1 METKKIYEKLA
12 KVQAELK
19 APKGQFNSFG
29 KYHYRSQ
36 EDILEAV
43 KPILSR
49 QGMTINL
56 TDDIVLVGDR
66 YYVKSTAIVSDGTD
80 NISVTAFAREPN
92 EKKGMDES
100 QITGTASS
108 YARKYALNGLFD
120 IDDTKDSDYLNTGN
134 IKDNAKATQAHKIPP
149 KTDEKPAP
157 MTLLK
162 AKAMTALKGDK
173 EVRFDTLSID
183 ELQKL
188 AAQDKRKDWQEAA
201 QLILDFKVAEEQ
213 AKFKAASAPFPE
225 VNG

>member
-1 METKKIYEKLA
+1 M
-12 KVQAELK
+12 
-19 APKGQFNSFG
+19 
-29 KYHYRSQ
+29 
-36 EDILEAV
+36 
-43 KPILSR
+43 
-49 QGMTINL
+49 
-56 TDDIVLVGDR
+56 
-66 YYVKSTAIVSDGTD
+66 
-80 NISVTAFAREPN
+80 
-92 EKKGMDES
+92 
-100 QITGTASS
+100 
-108 YARKYALNGLFD
+108 
-120 IDDTKDSDYLNTGN
+120 NTGN
-134 IKDNAKATQAHKIPP
+134 IKDNAKATQSDKNRP